1 MEMTVMQDENAN
13 ASRKQAL
20 LSAARI
26 AQLAMN
32 GGLHGAAAAT
42 AVEAGKRLVKPVLA
56 ASAVLFGIPLLFL
69 TGIPLS
75 LIHI

>member
-1 MEMTVMQDENAN
+1 MQDENAN

-42 AVEAGKRLVKPVLA
+42 AVEAGKRL
-56 ASAVLFGIPLLFL
+56 LLSCSEYRCYF
-69 TGIPLS
+69 
-75 LIHI
+75 